1 MAPVLDSGVFTAP
14 HASAAVSLND
24 ICFSSACVQTAASLL
39 QSMDMNIDPCSD
51 FYQYTCKIIIAISVN
66 KIILVL
72 IFTISF
78 Y

>member
-1 MAPVLDSGVFTAP
+1 MAPLLDLGVFNAP
-14 HASAAVSLND
+14 NAASSTQD
-24 ICFSSACVQTAASLL
+24 ICFSSTCIETAANLL
-39 QSMDMNIDPCSD
+39 KSMDMNIDPCSD